1 MNHYN
6 AKIDTMKSIFQYN
19 YNEDI
24 SSNSS
29 AGSEAR
35 LSWAGGGWLGAASR
49 SCSTWVAVGDSR
61 LPSPHRPAAPAPP
74 PPADLL
80 QALNNKVMIIQYL
93 RQFQCVFF

>member
-1 MNHYN
+1 MLH
-6 AKIDTMKSIFQYN
+6 I
-19 YNEDI
+19 
-24 SSNSS
+24 SS

-80 QALNNKVMIIQYL
+80 QALNNKVFFIIII
-93 RQFQCVFF
+93 F